1 MLQLKQKE
9 HSHQGL
15 MKFTLP
21 QRIRDT
27 ICLPPMETS
36 VSWSFYLPTKFPS
49 VVKTSSFQR
58 FPCKCSCY
66 SYRGSVLSRHTV
78 RKVTRQSF
86 HSEISTGDRP
96 FWVFCD
102 SDIYSKTEIGRPKPS
117 VTGKPGKLDFSK
129 GGSEAGQAQKESRGG
144 VAVKV
149 KPKRKTKKE
158 KKEELEHNWRVLL
171 HNDDIHTFD
180 YVITAIVSVVK
191 TVSRKKAHRVTME
204 AHSCGVSTVTTTWK
218 QLAEEY
224 CLGLQRYGL
233 TTSIAPDSL
242 FKP

>member
-1 MLQLKQKE
+1 
-9 HSHQGL
+9 
-15 MKFTLP
+15 
-21 QRIRDT
+21 
-27 ICLPPMETS
+27 METL
-36 VSWSFYLPTKFPS
+36 VAWSFYCPIQHFPQG
-49 VVKTSSFQR
+49 KKSFQR
-58 FPCKCSCY
+58 FSYKCSSC
-66 SYRGSVLSRHTV
+66 SYGSYILRRGVTW
-78 RKVTRQSF
+78 KVTK
-86 HSEISTGDRP
+86 HSSNSGISLGETRSC
-96 FWVFCD
+96 VFCE
-102 SDIYSKTEIGRPKPS
+102 SNIYCKTEIGRPKPS

-129 GGSEAGQAQKESRGG
+129 GGSDANQAQREGRGG

>member
-1 MLQLKQKE
+1 MVTSGFVWNL
-9 HSHQGL
+9 
-15 MKFTLP
+15 
-21 QRIRDT
+21 
-27 ICLPPMETS
+27 LPP
-36 VSWSFYLPTKFPS
+36 
-49 VVKTSSFQR
+49 
-58 FPCKCSCY
+58 SCY
-66 SYRGSVLSRHTV
+66 RKTLLCQHKTATCSQPIFFRKHKGFVYEPRRKRRAFTDTSCSIPVSTLVFSVAENV
-78 RKVTRQSF
+78 
-86 HSEISTGDRP
+86 
-96 FWVFCD
+96 
-102 SDIYSKTEIGRPKPS
+102 YNKTEIGRPKPS
-117 VTGKPGKLDFSK
+117 VTGKPGKLDFSRS
-129 GGSEAGQAQKESRGG
+129 GTGTEQAEKQGRGG

-149 KPKRKTKKE
+149 KPKRKTRKE

-180 YVITAIVSVVK
+180 YVISAIVSVVK
-191 TVSRKKAHRVTME
+191 VISRKKAHRVTME

>member
-1 MLQLKQKE
+1 
-9 HSHQGL
+9 
-15 MKFTLP
+15 
-21 QRIRDT
+21 
-27 ICLPPMETS
+27 METY
-36 VSWSFYLPTKFPS
+36 VAWSFYFPIK
-49 VVKTSSFQR
+49 VPYHLESSTR
-58 FPCKCSCY
+58 HKCSSC
-66 SYRGSVLSRHTV
+66 SRGGLLRRQTV
-78 RKVTRQSF
+78 WKAPKPLYHGGTLG
-86 HSEISTGDRP
+86 EIQNG
-96 FWVFCD
+96 VFCKD
-102 SDIYSKTEIGRPKPS
+102 NIYNKTEIGRPKPS

-129 GGSEAGQAQKESRGG
+129 GGSEAGQAQKEGKGG

-242 FKP
+242 FKS